1 MNAYREAGGGDAVA
15 RRNVEAKLSLAES
28 FAELAEAMPL
38 DRITVNMVVDQLG
51 KHRKTFYYHFSD
63 KSQLVVWLF
72 RYELACKLEKTFAPG
87 QLVYEASDDRYAA
100 FPYYVRNVD
109 EDGRIY
115 NALFFDAAYSCLE
128 RRRAYYRNVLSSLG
142 PGTLEHYL
150 LELYRPALT
159 EDIRYLID
167 QELSKCS
174 AISREGLRMRV
185 DRGCSVAFLA
195 DFFTGAFI
203 SRYIQRLNYAPIGRT
218 AEQVSPFENVI
229 HDSLSWIIRQEVARV
244 SSALDDAKLP
254 AGVTDAVCAARA
266 ANSRC
271 ATDVADSLGAAR
283 TADPSSAA
291 DLPDSPDAEDPSEA
305 AGR

>member
-1 MNAYREAGGGDAVA
+1 M
-15 RRNVEAKLSLAES
+15 AES

-72 RYELACKLEKTFAPG
+72 RYELACKLEKTFESG

-115 NALFFDAAYSCLE
+115 NALFFDAAYSCFE

-159 EDIRYLID
+159 DDIRYLID
-167 QELSKCS
+167 RELAKCS
-174 AISREGLRMRV
+174 AISRESLRMRI
-185 DRGCSVAFLA
+185 DRGSSVAFLA

-229 HDSLSWIIRQEVARV
+229 HDSLGWIIRQEVARV
-244 SSALDDAKLP
+244 SSALDDVRL
-254 AGVTDAVCAARA
+254 
-266 ANSRC
+266 
-271 ATDVADSLGAAR
+271 
-283 TADPSSAA
+283 SAA
-291 DLPDSPDAEDPSEA
+291 DSEGSTGLGSPAEAAGLTEAGSPAEAADSEGSVDSEGPTCAAGLAEA